1 MKIQNN
7 ISLKNYNTFKVDS
20 IAKYFCEIKSNE
32 DIVKL
37 LNSDVYQ
44 NNKKF
49 FLGSGA
55 NTIFVNNFDGLII
68 KNEILGRDILNEDN
82 GANMNSRILKPEN
95 TVQIKV
101 GAGENRNDFVTR
113 CANKNFVWIEN
124 LAYIPSSVWATA
136 VQNIWA
142 YGVEV
147 KDVIVSVEW
156 VNLETK
162 QTAILSG
169 KDCDFG
175 YRDSV
180 FKNKLKD
187 NFIITHVTF
196 ELSKFDKITDYKF
209 NCDYNGISEKI
220 EELWYDKNT
229 LSPIQFVNVITEIRK
244 NKLPDWEKIWTAG
257 SFFKNPVISEKK
269 RKDLNFAF
277 SELKGFPVADEIK
290 LSAGQLIDMCGFK
303 WKSDGKVGTYKSH
316 ALVLVNEWYANGK
329 DVMNFANQIQEEVKE
344 KFEIELWPEAIF
356 VE

>member
-7 ISLKNYNTFKVDS
+7 ISLKNYNTFKIDS
-20 IAKYFCEIKSNE
+20 IAKYFCEIKSSE
-32 DIVKL
+32 DIVQL
-37 LNSDVYQ
+37 LNNEIYQ
-44 NNKKF
+44 TNKKF

-55 NTIFVNNFDGLII
+55 NTIFINDFDGIII
-68 KNEILGRDILNEDN
+68 KNEILGREIIQDDE
-82 GANMNSRILKPEN
+82 KK
-95 TVQIKV
+95 IKIKI
-101 GAGENRNDFVTR
+101 GAGENRHDFVVR
-113 CANKNFVWIEN
+113 CAQNNLVGLEN

-142 YGVEV
+142 YGVEA
-147 KDVIVSVEW
+147 KDVIISVEW

-162 QTAILSG
+162 QTAILNNKECG
-169 KDCDFG
+169 FG
-175 YRDSV
+175 YRESA

-187 NFIITHVTF
+187 KFIITYVIF
-196 ELSKFDKITDYKF
+196 ELKKFDEIADYKF
-209 NCDYNGISEKI
+209 NCEYNGISEKI
-220 EELWYDKNT
+220 KKLNYNKAN
-229 LSPIQFVNVITEIRK
+229 LSPIQFVKVITEIRK

-257 SFFKNPVISEKK
+257 SFFKNPVINKKK
-269 RKDLNFAF
+269 RAKLQKEFDN
-277 SELKGFPVADEIK
+277 LKWFPVDNWIK
-290 LSAGQLIDMCGFK
+290 LSAWQLIDMCGFK